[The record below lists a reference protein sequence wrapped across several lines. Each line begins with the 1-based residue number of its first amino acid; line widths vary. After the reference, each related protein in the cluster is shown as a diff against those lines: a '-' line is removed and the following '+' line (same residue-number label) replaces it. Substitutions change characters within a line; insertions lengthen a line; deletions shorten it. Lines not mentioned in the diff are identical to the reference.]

1 MPPAN
6 ASDTPASPLPEQV
19 SFEAAFRAHAPY
31 VWRLLRRLGVPE
43 ADAEDACQEVFLVV
57 HKKLASGGTEENP

>member
-19 SFEAAFRAHAPY
+19 SFEAVFRAHAPY
-31 VWRLLRRLGVPE
+31 VWRLLRRLGARE
-43 ADAEDACQEVFLVV
+43 AAAHER
-57 HKKLASGGTEENP
+57 G